1 MISFNMEHC
10 YVIRLFQFSI
20 RLSLLVLSS
29 SNKVYFVI
37 AHEITHA
44 FDDVGIQY
52 DSQGSYKP
60 LYDKKPNIIMR
71 IFWDDFDTKCD
82 KVPDLMICIFI

>member
-1 MISFNMEHC
+1 M
-10 YVIRLFQFSI
+10 RKLFQFSI
-20 RLSLLVLSS
+20 RLSLLVLLS
-29 SNKVYFVI
+29 SNKVYLLI

-60 LYDKKPNIIMR
+60 LYDNETVSRFHNASGKNIFLFIDFF
-71 IFWDDFDTKCD
+71 IFAISCD
-82 KVPDLMICIFI
+82 

>member
-1 MISFNMEHC
+1 MISFNTANC
-10 YVIRLFQFSI
+10 YVTRLFQFYI
-20 RLSLLVLSS
+20 RLSLLFLLS
-29 SNKVYFVI
+29 SNKAYLLI

-60 LYDKKPNIIMR
+60 LYDNETVSRFHNASGKNIFLFIDFF
-71 IFWDDFDTKCD
+71 IFAISCD
-82 KVPDLMICIFI
+82 

>member
-1 MISFNMEHC
+1 MLEDYFNFPYAFHW
-10 YVIRLFQFSI
+10 YLFSG
-20 RLSLLVLSS
+20 
-29 SNKVYFVI
+29 NKVCLLI

-60 LYDKKPNIIMR
+60 LYDNETVSRFHNASGKHIL
-71 IFWDDFDTKCD
+71 F
-82 KVPDLMICIFI
+82 FIAF